1 MTRVTD
7 PNSNDDELFKGPT
20 LNAEGRL
27 ERFDMVEK
35 AVPLPTAPAPGNDE
49 PPPLEIADR
58 QPKKFEPRVE
68 QFRELPPSPVDRRRR
83 QAVIAFVV
91 LLVLGVAGFAAFAAF
106 RPRLHDLPFGVSESS
121 LFDQLN
127 SGEPIPVIISSTPT
141 GAKLTIG
148 TTLVGETPWAGENS
162 WQGKTPVR
170 LEAPGYKTWEGQID
184 GQKPVTL
191 DIELKK

>member
-1 MTRVTD
+1 MARVTD

-20 LNAEGRL
+20 LNADGRL

-35 AVPLPTAPAPGNDE
+35 AVPLPTGPVPRQDE
-49 PPPLEIADR
+49 PPPELAPR
-58 QPKKFEPRVE
+58 PPKKYEARVE
-68 QFRELPPSPVDRRRR
+68 QFRALPPSAFERRRR
-83 QAVIAFVV
+83 AALIAVVV
-91 LLVLGVAGFAAFAAF
+91 LLALGVAGFAAFAVF
-106 RPRLHDLPFGVSESS
+106 RPRLSDLPFGVSETS

-148 TTLVGETPWAGENS
+148 STVVGETPWAGENK
-162 WQGKTPVR
+162 WQGKIRVR
-170 LEAPGYKTWEGQID
+170 LEAPRYKPWEGQID